1 LKIYLDSCA
10 LNRPYDKYL
19 NEEIATEAKLIID
32 IFELIDQNI
41 LSLVDSEV
49 LDAECQLIPD
59 EDKKARV
66 NAVRSRARYYV
77 KLSPYVKKRAKTFL
91 QYGIK
96 PMDALQIASA
106 EKGADIF
113 ITVDK
118 RLLKKAKK
126 IPTLQIEVF
135 SPSEFWRY
143 YENQRTKR

>member
-1 LKIYLDSCA
+1 MKIYLDSCA

-49 LDAECQLIPD
+49 LDAECQLIPN

-66 NAVRSRARYYV
+66 NAIRSRARYYV

-96 PMDALQIASA
+96 PMDALQLASA

-135 SPSEFWRY
+135 SPLEFWRY
-143 YENQRTKR
+143 YENRRAKG

>member
-41 LSLVDSEV
+41 LILVDSEV

-59 EDKKARV
+59 EEKKARV
-66 NAVRSRARYYV
+66 NAIRSKAQYYV
-77 KLSPYVKKRAKTFL
+77 KLSPHVKERAKTFL

-96 PMDALQIASA
+96 PMDALQLASA

-135 SPSEFWRY
+135 SPLEFWRY
-143 YENQRTKR
+143 YENR